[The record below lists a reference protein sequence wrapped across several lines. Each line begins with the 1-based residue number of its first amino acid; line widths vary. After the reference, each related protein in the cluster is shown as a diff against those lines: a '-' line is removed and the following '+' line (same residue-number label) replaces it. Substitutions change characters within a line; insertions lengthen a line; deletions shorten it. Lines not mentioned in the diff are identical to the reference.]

1 MKVTTFIFINFLV
14 SAFAD
19 IVLND
24 LANHYNIFSSLTS
37 YFREKTILGAAFYA
51 GLTVALSTILLV
63 LLSKLVFG
71 FYLPETN
78 AKTNNNSKIQIQILA
93 FIILAYS
100 LGYVIDKFIEKAD
113 LFGASLKPFYKSYGS
128 GHSGA
133 IAFIISL
140 FISFLLQKYLIP
152 LL

>member
-1 MKVTTFIFINFLV
+1 MKVATFIFINFLV

-24 LANHYNIFSSLTS
+24 LANHYNIFSSLAS

-71 FYLPETN
+71 FYLP
-78 AKTNNNSKIQIQILA
+78 KTNSKIQILA

-100 LGYVIDKFIEKAD
+100 LGYVIDKLIEKAD
-113 LFGASLKPFYKSYGS
+113 LFGPSLKPFYKSYGS
-128 GHSGA
+128 GYSGA

>member
-1 MKVTTFIFINFLV
+1 MKVATFIFINFLV

-24 LANHYNIFSSLTS
+24 LANHYNIFSSLAS

-51 GLTVALSTILLV
+51 GLTVAISTILLV

-71 FYLPETN
+71 FYLP
-78 AKTNNNSKIQIQILA
+78 KTNTNSNNSKIQIQILA

-113 LFGASLKPFYKSYGS
+113 LFGPSLKPFYKNYGS

>member
-1 MKVTTFIFINFLV
+1 MKVATFIFINFLV

-24 LANHYNIFSSLTS
+24 LANHYHIFSSLAS

-71 FYLPETN
+71 FYLP
-78 AKTNNNSKIQIQILA
+78 KTNRQIQILA

-113 LFGASLKPFYKSYGS
+113 LFGASLKPFYNSYGS

>member
-1 MKVTTFIFINFLV
+1 MKVATFIFINFLV

-24 LANHYNIFSSLTS
+24 LANHYHIFSSLAS

-51 GLTVALSTILLV
+51 GLTVAISTILLM
-63 LLSKLVFG
+63 LLSKLIFG
-71 FYLPETN
+71 FYLP
-78 AKTNNNSKIQIQILA
+78 KTNINSKIQILA
-93 FIILAYS
+93 FISLAYS
-100 LGYVIDKFIEKAD
+100 LGYVIDKLIEKAD
-113 LFGASLKPFYKSYGS
+113 LFGPSLKPFYKSYGS